1 MSSLEPATTAKVALI
16 TTKGPIEIEL
26 WAKEVPN
33 ISRVFI
39 QNCLDKKYI
48 GTTFNKVI
56 KDYLVQT
63 SKIKEPETLK
73 LKDEFH
79 SRLKFN
85 KRGLV
90 GAVHDDKRNSNNVD
104 SLFIT
109 LKPTPEFNNNYV
121 LFGKIMGDSI
131 YNVVKIN
138 ESELESEET
147 PMYPAEITDIK
158 ILVQYFDDLVES
170 KEHIAEPAKKKAKK
184 AKKSRVKLDYTLEDE
199 EDTGFKMK
207 SAHDLLSDSKLSNKL
222 YANKKKGPSEDNEKQ
237 KTIEKVQDS
246 SMETKKIVPERPDC
260 KGSEE
265 IENETKIT
273 SSENMNH
280 ETNQDK
286 PNYKARLDRNP
297 NIDSD
302 YDSDLDLSSSE
313 SIDLFAFKQSNF
325 QSS

>member
-1 MSSLEPATTAKVALI
+1 MSSLEPATTAKVVLI

-33 ISRVFI
+33 ICRVFI

-63 SKIKEPETLK
+63 SKIKEPKTTQ

-90 GAVHDDKRNSNNVD
+90 GAVHNDERNSNNVD

-138 ESELESEET
+138 ESELKSEET
-147 PMYPAEITDIK
+147 PLYPAEITDIK
-158 ILVQYFDDLVES
+158 ILIQYFDDLTES

-184 AKKSRVKLDYTLEDE
+184 SKKPRVQLDYALENE
-199 EDTGFKMK
+199 EDTEFKMK

-222 YANKKKGPSEDNEKQ
+222 YASKKKGPEDSEKQ
-237 KTIEKVQDS
+237 KTVQKVQDENI
-246 SMETKKIVPERPDC
+246 ETEKKVPEYPDY
-260 KGSEE
+260 
-265 IENETKIT
+265 NP
-273 SSENMNH
+273 SENVENTTKVTTSENVSH
-280 ETNQDK
+280 DAKHDK
-286 PNYKARLDRNP
+286 PDSKVKLDRNP
-297 NIDSD
+297 DIDSD

-313 SIDLFAFKQSNF
+313 SIDLFAFKQKNV
-325 QSS
+325 

>member
-1 MSSLEPATTAKVALI
+1 MSTLEPATTAKVVLI
-16 TTKGPIEIEL
+16 TTKGPIEIEI

-39 QNCLDKKYI
+39 QNCLDRKYI

-63 SKIKEPETLK
+63 SKIKEAEGLQ

-79 SRLKFN
+79 SRLRFN

-104 SLFIT
+104 SIFIT
-109 LKPTPEFNNNYV
+109 MKTTPEFNNNYV

-158 ILVQYFDDLVES
+158 VLVQYFDDLVES
-170 KEHIAEPAKKKAKK
+170 REQITEPAKKKAKK
-184 AKKSRVKLDYTLEDE
+184 AKKPRVKLDYALEDE
-199 EDTGFKMK
+199 DDTGFKMK

-222 YANKKKGPSEDNEKQ
+222 YSNKKLTEVISENHIEKAAENNVEIKEIDSGHPNFEQTDKSDTLDNEM
-237 KTIEKVQDS
+237 KVTS
-246 SMETKKIVPERPDC
+246 SDNMND
-260 KGSEE
+260 E
-265 IENETKIT
+265 IEHKRDE
-273 SSENMNH
+273 
-280 ETNQDK
+280 
-286 PNYKARLDRNP
+286 PLPKAKLNRNP

-313 SIDLFAFKQSNF
+313 SIDLSAFKQS
-325 QSS
+325 

>member
-1 MSSLEPATTAKVALI
+1 MSSLEPATTAKVVLI

-26 WAKEVPN
+26 WAREVPN

-63 SKIKEPETLK
+63 SKIKEPETLQ

-85 KRGLV
+85 KRGMV
-90 GAVHDDKRNSNNVD
+90 GAVHNDKRNSNNVD

-131 YNVVKIN
+131 YNIVKIN

-158 ILVQYFDDLVES
+158 VLIQYFDDLVAS

-184 AKKSRVKLDYTLEDE
+184 AKKPRVKLDYALEDE

-222 YANKKKGPSEDNEKQ
+222 YASKKKGPSEDIEKQ
-237 KTIEKVQDS
+237 KTVEKAQDNNTEIKE
-246 SMETKKIVPERPDC
+246 MVPGHPDY
-260 KGSEE
+260 KGSEDV
-265 IENETKIT
+265 ENETKIT
-273 SSENMNH
+273 SSDNINYEA
-280 ETNQDK
+280 EQDK
-286 PNYKARLDRNP
+286 PNSKAKLERNP
-297 NIDSD
+297 NVDSD

-313 SIDLFAFKQSNF
+313 SIDLFAFKQSNV
-325 QSS
+325 QSR

>member
-1 MSSLEPATTAKVALI
+1 MSSLEPATTAKVVLI

-33 ISRVFI
+33 ISRQFI

-63 SKIKEPETLK
+63 SKIKESETSQ

-90 GAVHDDKRNSNNVD
+90 GAVHNDRRNSNNVN

-109 LKPTPEFNNNYV
+109 LKPAPEFNNNYV

-147 PMYPAEITDIK
+147 PMYPAEIIDIK
-158 ILVQYFDDLVES
+158 ILIQYFDDLVES
-170 KEHIAEPAKKKAKK
+170 NEHIAEPPKKKSKKAKK
-184 AKKSRVKLDYTLEDE
+184 PRVQLDYALEDE
-199 EDTGFKMK
+199 EDTEFKMK
-207 SAHDLLSDSKLSNKL
+207 SAHDLLSDTKLSNKL
-222 YANKKKGPSEDNEKQ
+222 YANKKKGSLEDNEKQ
-237 KTIEKVQDS
+237 KIVEKAQDNN
-246 SMETKKIVPERPDC
+246 MKIKKIVPESADYKR
-260 KGSEE
+260 SEN
-265 IENETKIT
+265 IENKAKVT

-280 ETNQDK
+280 EAKQDK
-286 PNYKARLDRNP
+286 PNSRIKLDRNP

-325 QSS
+325 QSR

>member
-1 MSSLEPATTAKVALI
+1 MSSLEPATTAKVVLI

-33 ISRVFI
+33 ISRQFI

-63 SKIKEPETLK
+63 SKIKESETSQ

-90 GAVHDDKRNSNNVD
+90 GAVHNDRRNSNNVD

-109 LKPTPEFNNNYV
+109 LKPAPEFNNNYV

-147 PMYPAEITDIK
+147 PMYPAEIIDIQ
-158 ILVQYFDDLVES
+158 ILIQYFDDLVES
-170 KEHIAEPAKKKAKK
+170 KEHIAEPPKKKAKK
-184 AKKSRVKLDYTLEDE
+184 AKKPRVQLDYALEDE

-222 YANKKKGPSEDNEKQ
+222 YANKKKGSLEDNEKQ
-237 KTIEKVQDS
+237 KIVEKAQDNN
-246 SMETKKIVPERPDC
+246 MKIKKIVPESADYKR
-260 KGSEE
+260 SENV
-265 IENETKIT
+265 ENKTKVT

-280 ETNQDK
+280 VAKQDK
-286 PNYKARLDRNP
+286 PNSKVKLDRNP

-325 QSS
+325 QSR